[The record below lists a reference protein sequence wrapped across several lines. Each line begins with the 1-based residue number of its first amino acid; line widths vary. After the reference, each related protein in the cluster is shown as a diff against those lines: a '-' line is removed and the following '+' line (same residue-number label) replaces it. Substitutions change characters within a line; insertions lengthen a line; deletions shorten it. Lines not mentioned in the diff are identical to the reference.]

1 MKINVR
7 CPYCN
12 SDHIGVWRSFGI
24 TCHHD
29 DAFTVPKGHYLIC
42 LDCGNGFSLMYHE
55 GKKASKDKVDCLK
68 KLEKIEKQWEET
80 KKLADNIRDSRLE
93 SCGYEEDANESN

>member
-12 SDHIGVWRSFGI
+12 SDRIGLWSSYGV

-42 LDCGNGFSLMYHE
+42 LECENGFSLNYHE
-55 GKKASKDKVDCLK
+55 GKKASKDKVDYLK
-68 KLEKIEKQWEET
+68 KFEKIEKQWEET
-80 KKLADNIRDSRLE
+80 KQLADNITNDLLK
-93 SCGYEEDANESN
+93 SCGYEGDANESN

>member
-12 SDHIGVWRSFGI
+12 SDHVGIWRSFGI

-42 LDCGNGFSLMYHE
+42 LDCRNGFRLMYHE
-55 GKKASKDKVDCLK
+55 GKKASEDQVNTLK
-68 KLEKIEKQWEET
+68 EVEEIEKHLSVSEE
-80 KKLADNIRDSRLE
+80 E
-93 SCGYEEDANESN
+93 SDGN

>member
-12 SDHIGVWRSFGI
+12 SDRIGVWRSFGI

-42 LDCGNGFSLMYHE
+42 LDCENGFSLMYHE
-55 GKKASKDKVDCLK
+55 GKKASEDQVSTLK
-68 KLEKIEKQWEET
+68 EIEEIEKHWAKT
-80 KKLADNIRDSRLE
+80 KKLADNIANDLLK
-93 SCGYEEDANESN
+93 SCGYKEESDE